1 VKAFAAAAG
10 MLEQYFLPMAQRTY
24 GDAALSER
32 DRDAATLARWIYTER
47 PKEVCAA
54 QVIYTKQKP
63 W

>member
-1 VKAFAAAAG
+1 
-10 MLEQYFLPMAQRTY
+10 MAQRTY